1 MEHWIYLISCVTDI
15 CPLRLIGSVVTV
27 DHRAQRGAAADEAG
41 RPHLVQSGPKDQ
53 SAPTDHTLKT
63 HPHVLLIKTLLDPAT
78 ESHPR
83 GKMVLSATNI
93 NILTYSMCLKWSLR
107 VVKCYICSPGPEYST
122 NLIFAF
128 LGIPIFCLFLPFSY
142 LDHRHHLAHPNDP
155 GDRAPGH
162 PRNQLRNPAPNQG
175 LHIDLTK
182 SQRRVNTDI
191 FFFSSFLP
199 QLLPPILCA
208 MCIKID

>member
-128 LGIPIFCLFLPFSY
+128 LGIPIFLFIFAIFLFRSPSSPRTPKRSRRSRSRTPKKSAKKSRSKSRSP
-142 LDHRHHLAHPNDP
+142 HRSHK
-155 GDRAPGH
+155 
-162 PRNQLRNPAPNQG
+162 
-175 LHIDLTK
+175 K
-182 SQRRVNTDI
+182 SKK
-191 FFFSSFLP
+191 S
-199 QLLPPILCA
+199 
-208 MCIKID
+208 KH